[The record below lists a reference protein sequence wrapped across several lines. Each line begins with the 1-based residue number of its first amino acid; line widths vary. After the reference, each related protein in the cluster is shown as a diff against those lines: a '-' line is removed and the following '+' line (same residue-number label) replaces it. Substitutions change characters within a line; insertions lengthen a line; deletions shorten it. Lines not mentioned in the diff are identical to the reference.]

1 MVLRILGIVL
11 VVAVGVWLVGQVLQ
25 LIVPALIVGA
35 LVIAGGVGYTAI
47 RRRNQRQIGR

>member
-11 VVAVGVWLVGQVLQ
+11 VVVVGVWVIGQVLQ

-47 RRRNQRQIGR
+47 KRRKQREIGS